1 MPSTLITSCLSRKI
15 TPSLSHRNS
24 RPACRYRGST
34 ENHIQ
39 AFHPQDVTHL
49 SRHPGQDINYFL
61 RAGRPLWADLHPE
74 LKTYSII
81 ITRHV
86 NLLNIFLDVHKLPLL
101 ATHSIHHSIRATSIA
116 LHGIRIYGEHCP
128 AVIFVQFRGF
138 AFNSI
143 ADSRHPLGHTL
154 LSMVWLEPHSIHPV
168 RKIIRKGAV
177 AAASGSTPTAFKAS
191 DHASGRH
198 CSDHES
204 NRAPRRHA
212 SSKASLISTPPLA
225 STAST

>member
-49 SRHPGQDINYFL
+49 SRHPGQDIYYFL

-81 ITRHV
+81 ITRHI

-101 ATHSIHHSIRATSIA
+101 ATHSLHHSIRATSIA
-116 LHGIRIYGEHCP
+116 LHGIRICLLYTSDAADDLTRVALRGRR
-128 AVIFVQFRGF
+128 IF
-138 AFNSI
+138 
-143 ADSRHPLGHTL
+143 
-154 LSMVWLEPHSIHPV
+154 
-168 RKIIRKGAV
+168 
-177 AAASGSTPTAFKAS
+177 
-191 DHASGRH
+191 
-198 CSDHES
+198 
-204 NRAPRRHA
+204 
-212 SSKASLISTPPLA
+212 
-225 STAST
+225 